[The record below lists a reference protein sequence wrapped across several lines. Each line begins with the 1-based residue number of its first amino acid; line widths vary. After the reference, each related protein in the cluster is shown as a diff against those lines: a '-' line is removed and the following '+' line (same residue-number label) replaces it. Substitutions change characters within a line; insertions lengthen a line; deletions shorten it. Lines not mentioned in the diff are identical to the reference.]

1 MLFIFKTAG
10 ILKQSF
16 NDLNEEIKINKIKNR
31 KYNRMFRL
39 KSVFTNKYLITGI
52 VFAAWMTFF
61 DRNDI
66 TLQLK
71 RIHEL
76 NKLQESEKLMSDQVA
91 DTRKEFGLLKANPQ
105 TLEKYARERYMM
117 KKDNEDLFIIT
128 SDSSSI
134 R

>member
-1 MLFIFKTAG
+1 MFK
-10 ILKQSF
+10 
-16 NDLNEEIKINKIKNR
+16 
-31 KYNRMFRL
+31 L
-39 KSVFTNKYLITGI
+39 KSILTNKYLITGI
-52 VFAAWMTFF
+52 AFAVWMTFF

-76 NKLQESEKLMSDQVA
+76 NKLQESEKLMNKRIA
-91 DTRKEFGLLKANPQ
+91 DSKEELDLLKTNPQ

-117 KKDNEDLFIIT
+117 KKDNEDVFIIT
-128 SDSSSI
+128 SDSSSM

>member
-1 MLFIFKTAG
+1 MQKLRRF
-10 ILKQSF
+10 
-16 NDLNEEIKINKIKNR
+16 
-31 KYNRMFRL
+31 
-39 KSVFTNKYLITGI
+39 FTDKYLITGI
-52 VFAAWMTFF
+52 AFAVWMLFF

-71 RIHEL
+71 RVHEL
-76 NKLQESEKLMSDQVA
+76 KKLKESEKVMDKQIT
-91 DTRKEFGLLKANPQ
+91 DTKQELSQLKTNPE
-105 TLEKYARERYMM
+105 TLEKYAREKYLM